1 MSWPRLYALGPKA
14 EGVDTV
20 TCLPLVHPDVFDER
34 DRRRV
39 GLVADREADDVGARF
54 EHGVATTADPATGR
68 DWATFPAATATD
80 VERAAPAPNSRYV
93 DRADTISL
101 GNKLAEQYQLD
112 PTWVRAM
119 LGQAKYKESV
129 ARLIMPGSATGAKN
143 WALYRSR
150 FVEPVRIKAGVAFW
164 RTYQSDLQR
173 AEDQWGVP
181 AHIIAGILGVETIY
195 GRNVGNYRVLDAL
208 TTLSLDF
215 PKGRSDRSAFF
226 QKELGEFLKM
236 TQEQKLDPTAVL
248 GSYAGALGW
257 PQFMPSSVRRYAV
270 DFDGDGRIDLQRSPV
285 DAIGSVANYLAA
297 HGWKKGV
304 PPSTDVTPPKQDAA
318 LAKLL
323 EPDIR
328 PTFSLD
334 EMRSLG
340 ASLPEP
346 VEALSGRLAFV
357 KLENGDAAPTYV
369 IGTENFYAITRYN
382 QSSYYALAV
391 IQLGEAV
398 EKAAQ
403 N

>member
-1 MSWPRLYALGPKA
+1 
-14 EGVDTV
+14 
-20 TCLPLVHPDVFDER
+20 
-34 DRRRV
+34 
-39 GLVADREADDVGARF
+39 
-54 EHGVATTADPATGR
+54 
-68 DWATFPAATATD
+68 
-80 VERAAPAPNSRYV
+80 
-93 DRADTISL
+93 L